1 MQQRAQLVATLAAG
15 DAHLEQEVLSLLA
28 HSTAR
33 DGVDTEFTANAL
45 DAFTEAARNGETP
58 IRANAMIGQRL
69 GSWQLTAVLGQGG
82 MGVVYAADR
91 VDGAYQQRAAIK
103 LLRDGLFD
111 DVAVALLVSERQHLA
126 RLEHANIAR
135 LLDGGQTAN
144 GTPYLVMEF
153 VDGVPIDVYCRNAG
167 LTLTARILLL
177 LRVFDAVQSAHEK
190 LIIHRDIKPANV
202 LATALGEPKLLDFGV
217 AKLID
222 ATAAPSAATQQARLP
237 FTPRYASPEQVEGQ
251 SATVRTDVYGLG
263 MLAFELLAGDSP
275 FAQLAD
281 VTSQGKP
288 RDPLTPW
295 QALDVVRKDT
305 LRPASTVAAAAL
317 PAHAKA
323 LRGDLETVLAK
334 ALARAPADRYAT
346 VAAFAADLRAY
357 LAGWPVRARPA
368 SRADRAWK
376 FCKRHTVAVPL
387 AAAATLALVATAGI
401 ATWQSVRAER
411 SAIDAADR
419 ATALRQIARSMIF
432 EVNDALADGT
442 TAARGKLLATAT
454 RFLDGLDASS
464 SKDLTLKLDTAEAFE
479 RLGDIAGNA
488 SQSNLGDAQA
498 AAQHYDKALAL
509 RQQLLTEHP
518 DGFVEATGMMK
529 INQRRARMA
538 LDRGDLRAALLL
550 SAAQA
555 DWAEKAAA
563 RKVDDVNAQ
572 LAVSE
577 AQLNLA
583 SVHYYPGRKSL
594 NDFSAALALVK
605 RAVTQRAGLVTRAP
619 ADVSVVRAYA
629 QSLVFLAQLR
639 LVHGQAQDAL
649 DVVLR
654 IGPVIDP
661 LLATPATRV
670 RAAPFKIS
678 ELRHR
683 GEALLDLGHTEA
695 GLRSLQEA
703 VALADTQA
711 SADSRNIF
719 LERRAAT
726 TRSAL
731 AYQQLRAGQTE
742 AALANTRAYLAVI
755 EKQHAAQP
763 DVANLK
769 GLRDD
774 AVTALI
780 EALLAAHL
788 NDEAKRLAETRANL
802 NTLETTESTGSH
814 TTDFFSLAQA
824 RHWQGRAFLAVR
836 PNDARGLALVTEGA
850 AYIARALQVDPFDA
864 NLQRTLAE
872 QQVQFADLLA
882 TSDKARAC
890 GLFNQAHA
898 SFEALRSEQRL
909 SAIFVATANRAAQR
923 AAACIAGD
931 RASRSWSTINQIAG
945 ASAPTPKSALPLNTA
960 MSVSPRMRLVSVPAV
975 MEPLTLSAVRP
986 MSMSGSIEIKRPT
999 SATGKSIAE
1008 STMSAANVAP
1018 PPTPATPIEPMVTM
1032 AMSCTMKLTVNGSMP
1047 TVGAIITASIAG

>member
-1 MQQRAQLVATLAAG
+1 MSSSANWDRVSEIVAAAAEVPAEQRAQLVAALSAG
-15 DAHLEQEVLSLLA
+15 DATLAQEVLSLLA
-28 HSTAR
+28 HSTAQ
-33 DGVDTEFTANAL
+33 DGVDTRFAAHHVG
-45 DAFTEAARNGETP
+45 AFTDVTGSGETS

-69 GSWQLTAVLGQGG
+69 GAWQLTAVLGQGG

-91 VDGAYQQRAAIK
+91 VDGAYRQRAAVK
-103 LLRDGLFD
+103 LLRDGFFD
-111 DVAVALLVSERQHLA
+111 DVAAALLVSERQHLA

-153 VDGVPIDVYCRNAG
+153 VEGEPIDVYCRNAG
-167 LTLTARILLL
+167 LSLTARIQLL
-177 LRVFDAVQSAHEK
+177 LRVFDAVQFAHEK

-237 FTPRYASPEQVEGQ
+237 FTPRYASPEQVEGH

-263 MLAFELLAGDSP
+263 LLAFELLAGDSP
-275 FAQLAD
+275 FARLAD
-281 VTSQGKP
+281 VTAQGTP

-295 QALDVVRKDT
+295 QALDVVRKAT
-305 LRPASTVAAAAL
+305 LRPASAVAAVAL
-317 PAHAKA
+317 PVHAKA

-346 VAAFAADLRAY
+346 VAEFAADLRAY

-376 FCKRHTVAVPL
+376 FCKRHAVAVPL
-387 AAAATLALVATAGI
+387 AAAATLTLAATAGI
-401 ATWQSVRAER
+401 ATWQSARAEQ
-411 SAIDAADR
+411 SALDAANR

-454 RFLDGLDASS
+454 RFLDGLDASA

-488 SQSNLGDAQA
+488 SLSNLGDAQA
-498 AAQHYDKALAL
+498 AAKHYDKALAL
-509 RQQLLTEHP
+509 RQQLFAANP

-529 INQRRARMA
+529 INQRLARMA
-538 LDRGDLRAALLL
+538 LDRGEL
-550 SAAQA
+550 SAALQLSATQA
-555 DWAEKAAA
+555 AWAEQAAA
-563 RKVDDVNAQ
+563 RRVDDVNAQ

-594 NDFSAALALVK
+594 SDFSAALALVE
-605 RAVTQRAGLVTRAP
+605 RAVAQRAALVARVP
-619 ADVSVVRAYA
+619 SDVSVVRAYA
-629 QSLVFLAQLR
+629 QSLVFLTQLR

-649 DVVLR
+649 DVAAR

-661 LLATPATRV
+661 LLAAPATQL

-683 GEALLDLGHTEA
+683 GEALLDLGQQEA
-695 GLRSLQEA
+695 GLRSLLDA

-731 AYQQLRAGQTE
+731 AYQQLRAEQIE
-742 AALANTRAYLAVI
+742 AALANTRAYLAII
-755 EKQHAAQP
+755 EKQQAAQP

-769 GLRDD
+769 SLRDD
-774 AVTALI
+774 ATTALI
-780 EALLAAHL
+780 EVLLAARL
-788 NDEAKRLAETRANL
+788 NDEAKRFAESRANV
-802 NTLETTESTGSH
+802 NAPATTESPERSTI
-814 TTDFFSLAQA
+814 DLFSLAQA
-824 RHWQGRAFLAVR
+824 RHWQGMALLAVR

-850 AYIARALQVDPFDA
+850 SYIPRALQVDPFDA

-872 QQVQFADLLA
+872 QQMQYADILA
-882 TSDKARAC
+882 ASDEARAC
-890 GLFNQAHA
+890 SLFNQAHT

-909 SAIFVATANRAAQR
+909 SAIFTATANRAATR
-923 AAACIAGD
+923 AAACLA
-931 RASRSWSTINQIAG
+931 R
-945 ASAPTPKSALPLNTA
+945 
-960 MSVSPRMRLVSVPAV
+960 
-975 MEPLTLSAVRP
+975 SAVVP
-986 MSMSGSIEIKRPT
+986 KR
-999 SATGKSIAE
+999 
-1008 STMSAANVAP
+1008 
-1018 PPTPATPIEPMVTM
+1018 
-1032 AMSCTMKLTVNGSMP
+1032 L
-1047 TVGAIITASIAG
+1047 

>member
-1 MQQRAQLVATLAAG
+1 MSSGADNANWDRVGEIVAAAADVPVEQRAQLVAELSAG
-15 DAHLEQEVLSLLA
+15 DVALGREVLSLLA
-28 HSTAR
+28 HSTER
-33 DGVDTEFTANAL
+33 DGAETQFSPNNFG
-45 DAFTEAARNGETP
+45 AFTGETP
-58 IRANAMIGQRL
+58 LRANAMIGQRL
-69 GSWQLTAVLGQGG
+69 GSWQLTAVLGEGG

-91 VDGAYQQRAAIK
+91 VDGAYQQRAAVK
-103 LLRDGLFD
+103 LLRDGLLD

-153 VDGVPIDVYCRNAG
+153 VVGVPIDVYCRNAG
-167 LTLTARILLL
+167 LTLTARIQLL

-202 LATALGEPKLLDFGV
+202 LVTTLGEPKLLDFGV

-237 FTPRYASPEQVEGQ
+237 FTPRYAAPEQVEGQ

-263 MLAFELLAGDSP
+263 LLAFELLAGDSP
-275 FAQLAD
+275 FARLAD
-281 VTSQGKP
+281 MTSVGKT
-288 RDPLTPW
+288 RNQLTPW

-305 LRPASTVAAAAL
+305 LRPASAVAAVAL
-317 PAHAKA
+317 PTHAKA

-376 FCKRHTVAVPL
+376 FCKRHAVAVPL
-387 AAAATLALVATAGI
+387 AAAATLALIGTAGI

-411 SAIDAADR
+411 SALDAANR
-419 ATALRQIARSMIF
+419 ANALRQIARSMIF
-432 EVNDALADGT
+432 DVNDALADGT

-479 RLGDIAGNA
+479 RLGDVAGNA

-498 AAQHYDKALAL
+498 AAKHYDKALTL
-509 RQQLLTEHP
+509 RQQLHAARP

-529 INQRRARMA
+529 INQRLARMA
-538 LDRGDLRAALLL
+538 LDRSDLKSALLL
-550 SAAQA
+550 NTAQV

-563 RKVDDVNAQ
+563 RKSDDLNAQ
-572 LAVSE
+572 LAVGE

-594 NDFSAALALVK
+594 SDFAAALALVE
-605 RAVTQRAGLVTRAP
+605 RAVAQRAELVTRSP
-619 ADVSVVRAYA
+619 TDVSVVRAYA
-629 QSLVFLAQLR
+629 QSLVFLTQLR

-649 DVVLR
+649 DVAAR
-654 IGPVIDP
+654 IGLVIDP
-661 LLATPATRV
+661 LLAVPATRV

-683 GEALLDLGHTEA
+683 GEALLDLGQSEA
-695 GLRSLQEA
+695 GLRSLKEA
-703 VALADTQA
+703 VALADAQA

-731 AYQQLRAGQTE
+731 AYQQLRAGQIE

-755 EKQHAAQP
+755 EKQQAAQP
-763 DVANLK
+763 DVGNLK

-774 AVTALI
+774 ATTALI

-788 NDEAKRLAETRANL
+788 NNEAKRLAETRANVS
-802 NTLETTESTGSH
+802 TPATTESIGSN
-814 TTDFFSLAQA
+814 TIDFFSLAQA
-824 RHWQGRAFLAVR
+824 RHWQGMAFLAVR

-850 AYIARALQVDPFDA
+850 SYIARALQVDPFDA
-864 NLQRTLAE
+864 NLRRTLAE
-872 QQVQFADLLA
+872 QQVQLA
-882 TSDKARAC
+882 EALAKRDETRRCD
-890 GLFNQAHA
+890 LFNQAHT

-909 SAIFVATANRAAQR
+909 SAIFVATANRAAAR
-923 AAACIAGD
+923 ATACI
-931 RASRSWSTINQIAG
+931 
-945 ASAPTPKSALPLNTA
+945 
-960 MSVSPRMRLVSVPAV
+960 
-975 MEPLTLSAVRP
+975 
-986 MSMSGSIEIKRPT
+986 
-999 SATGKSIAE
+999 
-1008 STMSAANVAP
+1008 
-1018 PPTPATPIEPMVTM
+1018 
-1032 AMSCTMKLTVNGSMP
+1032 
-1047 TVGAIITASIAG
+1047 

>member
-1 MQQRAQLVATLAAG
+1 MSGGADWDRISEIVALAADVPMEQRAQLVAELAAG
-15 DAHLEQEVLSLLA
+15 KADIEREVLSLLM

-33 DGVDTEFTANAL
+33 NGVDTQFSANSFGAHTGETSPRANAL
-45 DAFTEAARNGETP
+45 
-58 IRANAMIGQRL
+58 IGQRL
-69 GSWQLTAVLGQGG
+69 GSWQLTAILGQGG
-82 MGVVYAADR
+82 MGVVYAAER
-91 VDGAYQQRAAIK
+91 VDGAYQQRAAVK
-103 LLRDGLFD
+103 LLRDSLFD
-111 DVAVALLVSERQHLA
+111 DVAVAMLVSERQHLA

-135 LLDGGQTAN
+135 LLDGGQTSN

-153 VDGVPIDVYCRNAG
+153 VEGVPIDVYCRKQG
-167 LTLTARILLL
+167 LTLTARIQLL

-202 LATALGEPKLLDFGV
+202 LVTAVGEPKLLDFGV

-222 ATAAPSAATQQARLP
+222 TSAAPSAATQQARLP

-263 MLAFELLAGDSP
+263 LLTFELLAGDSP
-275 FAQLAD
+275 FARLAD
-281 VTSQGKP
+281 VTGVGKT
-288 RDPLTPW
+288 RDQLTPW
-295 QALDVVRKDT
+295 QALDAVRKDT
-305 LRPASTVAAAAL
+305 LRPASAVAAVAL
-317 PAHAKA
+317 PTHAKA
-323 LRGDLETVLAK
+323 LRGDLETVLTK
-334 ALARAPADRYAT
+334 ALARSPADRYAT

-357 LAGWPVRARPA
+357 LAGWPVKARPA
-368 SRADRAWK
+368 SGADRAWK
-376 FCKRHTVAVPL
+376 FCKRHAVAVPL
-387 AAAATLALVATAGI
+387 AVAATLALIATAGI
-401 ATWQSVRAER
+401 ATWQSVLAER
-411 SAIDAADR
+411 SAMNAANR

-442 TAARGKLLATAT
+442 TAARGILLATAT
-454 RFLDGLDASS
+454 RFLDGLDASA

-498 AAQHYDKALAL
+498 AAKHYDKALAL
-509 RQQLLTEHP
+509 RQQLLEASP
-518 DGFVEATGMMK
+518 DGFVAATGMMK
-529 INQRRARMA
+529 INQRLARMA
-538 LDRGDLRAALLL
+538 LDRSDLKSALRL
-550 SAAQA
+550 STAQV

-563 RKVDDVNAQ
+563 RKVDDINAQ
-572 LAVSE
+572 LAVGE

-605 RAVTQRAGLVTRAP
+605 RAVAQRAALVMRAP
-619 ADVSVVRAYA
+619 ADISLVRAYA
-629 QSLVFLAQLR
+629 QSLVFLAQLQ
-639 LVHGQAQDAL
+639 LVRGQAQDAL
-649 DVVLR
+649 DVVAR

-661 LLATPATRV
+661 LLAVPATRV

-683 GEALLDLGHTEA
+683 GEALLDLGRSEA

-711 SADSRNIF
+711 SADSRNVF

-742 AALANTRAYLAVI
+742 AALTNTRAYVAVI
-755 EKQHAAQP
+755 EKQQAAQP

-769 GLRDD
+769 RLRDD

-780 EALLAAHL
+780 EALLAAGL
-788 NDEAKRLAETRANL
+788 NDEAKRLAEMRAHVSAPKTIDSAGS
-802 NTLETTESTGSH
+802 NTI
-814 TTDFFSLAQA
+814 DFFSLAQA
-824 RHWQGRAFLAVR
+824 RHWQGKALLAVR

-850 AYIARALQVDPFDA
+850 SYIVRALQVDPFDA

-872 QQVQFADLLA
+872 QQVQFADVLA
-882 TSDKARAC
+882 NSDATRAC
-890 GLFNQAHA
+890 DLFNQAHT
-898 SFEALRSEQRL
+898 SFAALRSEQRL

-923 AAACIAGD
+923 AAACG
-931 RASRSWSTINQIAG
+931 G
-945 ASAPTPKSALPLNTA
+945 G
-960 MSVSPRMRLVSVPAV
+960 VH
-975 MEPLTLSAVRP
+975 
-986 MSMSGSIEIKRPT
+986 T
-999 SATGKSIAE
+999 S
-1008 STMSAANVAP
+1008 
-1018 PPTPATPIEPMVTM
+1018 
-1032 AMSCTMKLTVNGSMP
+1032 
-1047 TVGAIITASIAG
+1047 

>member
-1 MQQRAQLVATLAAG
+1 MSNGGANWDRVSEIVAAAADVPLEQRTQLVAELSAG
-15 DAHLEQEVLSLLA
+15 DAALEQEVLSLLS

-33 DGVDTEFTANAL
+33 DGVGTQFAANTVG
-45 DAFTEAARNGETP
+45 AFTDETP
-58 IRANAMIGQRL
+58 LRANAMIGQRL

-91 VDGAYQQRAAIK
+91 IDGAYQQRAAVK

-153 VDGVPIDVYCRNAG
+153 VEGVPIDVFCRNAR
-167 LTLTARILLL
+167 LTLTTRIQLL

-202 LATALGEPKLLDFGV
+202 LVTALGEPKLLDFGV

-263 MLAFELLAGDSP
+263 LLAFESLAGDSP
-275 FAQLAD
+275 FARLAD
-281 VTSQGKP
+281 VTSVGKT
-288 RDPLTPW
+288 RDQLTPW

-305 LRPASTVAAAAL
+305 LRSASAVAAVVL
-317 PAHAKA
+317 PAHVKA

-334 ALARAPADRYAT
+334 ALARSPVDRYAT

-376 FCKRHTVAVPL
+376 FCKRHAVAVPL
-387 AAAATLALVATAGI
+387 AAAATLALIATAGI

-411 SAIDAADR
+411 SALDAANR

-464 SKDLTLKLDTAEAFE
+464 STDLTLKLDTAEAFE

-488 SQSNLGDAQA
+488 SQSNLGDAQSA
-498 AAQHYDKALAL
+498 AKHYDKALAL
-509 RQQLLTEHP
+509 RQQLLAANP

-529 INQRRARMA
+529 INQRLARMA
-538 LDRGDLRAALLL
+538 LDRSDLKSALLL
-550 SAAQA
+550 STAQV

-563 RKVDDVNAQ
+563 RKVDDINAQ
-572 LAVSE
+572 LAVGE

-594 NDFSAALALVK
+594 SDFSAALALVE
-605 RAVTQRAGLVTRAP
+605 RAVAQRAALVARVPT
-619 ADVSVVRAYA
+619 DVSLVRAYA

-639 LVHGQAQDAL
+639 LVHGQAQAAL
-649 DVVLR
+649 DVVAR

-661 LLATPATRV
+661 LLAVPATRV
-670 RAAPFKIS
+670 RAAPLKIS

-683 GEALLDLGHTEA
+683 GEALLDLGQTDA

-703 VALADTQA
+703 VALADAQA

-755 EKQHAAQP
+755 EKQQAAQP
-763 DVANLK
+763 NVGNLK

-774 AVTALI
+774 ATTALI

-788 NDEAKRLAETRANL
+788 NDEARQLAETRVNL
-802 NTLETTESTGSH
+802 NAPKTTESTDRN
-814 TTDFFSLAQA
+814 TKDFFSLAQA
-824 RHWQGRAFLAVR
+824 RHWQGMAYLAVR
-836 PNDARGLALVTEGA
+836 SNDARGLALVTEGA
-850 AYIARALQVDPFDA
+850 SYIARALQVDPFDA

-872 QQVQFADLLA
+872 QQAQFADVLA
-882 TSDKARAC
+882 NSDAARAC
-890 GLFNQAHA
+890 DLFNQAHD
-898 SFEALRSEQRL
+898 SFEAMRSEQRL
-909 SAIFVATANRAAQR
+909 SAIFAATANRAATR
-923 AAACIAGD
+923 AAACVGRVTA
-931 RASRSWSTINQIAG
+931 
-945 ASAPTPKSALPLNTA
+945 APKAL
-960 MSVSPRMRLVSVPAV
+960 
-975 MEPLTLSAVRP
+975 
-986 MSMSGSIEIKRPT
+986 
-999 SATGKSIAE
+999 
-1008 STMSAANVAP
+1008 
-1018 PPTPATPIEPMVTM
+1018 
-1032 AMSCTMKLTVNGSMP
+1032 
-1047 TVGAIITASIAG
+1047 